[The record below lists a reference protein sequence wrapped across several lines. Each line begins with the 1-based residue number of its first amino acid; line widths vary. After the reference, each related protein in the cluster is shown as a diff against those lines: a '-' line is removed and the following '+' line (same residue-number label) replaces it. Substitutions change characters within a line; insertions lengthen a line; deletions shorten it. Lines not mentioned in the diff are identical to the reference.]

1 MTTPEASEPLS
12 AGAQPALIERD
23 QPLLPPWDK
32 IARTFPER
40 IPLPFTVTAVLFA
53 LIVIAEQVLE
63 EVLIGPVSGY
73 QISQRIGI
81 RIALPLLS
89 IYLLLAIRFLKREVV
104 SCLERLKPAM
114 DIPPEKYDR
123 LARQMLKPRRWI
135 EVTLL
140 LASSMVVVGLFVIM
154 KNPLPIYTSLTLPD
168 EPLAA
173 GLIICVYIAIGWL
186 GLALVHTGIQHAI
199 AMGRLSRQPLRINV
213 FDPEN
218 VIPFG
223 TISMLHSLVLAGVI
237 AILFILLGRPTSL
250 ISYLVIILTSIGS
263 FLALI
268 LPLLGVYQQMR
279 KAKIQAL
286 NNIAEQLLQ
295 AQEMLMKLKDPFDD
309 GLDEVNSR
317 TSALVNLRKTI
328 LESPNWP
335 FRSNTAIARA
345 VIAALSPLIY
355 FILTEMVRVYIVPL
369 LIS

>member
-1 MTTPEASEPLS
+1 MTTHDASEPIA
-12 AGAQPALIERD
+12 AGAQPAAAVRN

-40 IPLPFTVTAVLFA
+40 IPLPFTATAILFS
-53 LIVIAEQVLE
+53 LIVIGEQILE
-63 EVLIGPVSGY
+63 EALIGPVSGY
-73 QISQRIGI
+73 QILQRIGI

-89 IYLLLAIRFLKREVV
+89 IYLLLANRFLKREVV

-114 DIPPEKYDR
+114 NIPSEKYDA

-135 EVTLL
+135 EFTLL
-140 LASSMVVVGLFVIM
+140 MASSVVVIGFFVFM

-168 EPLAA
+168 DPAA
-173 GLIICVYIAIGWL
+173 AVFITCVYIMIGWL

-250 ISYLVIILTSIGS
+250 ISYLVIILTSFGS
-263 FLALI
+263 FLTLV

-279 KAKIQAL
+279 RAKIKAL

-295 AQEMLMKLKDPFDD
+295 AQETLMQLKDPFDD
-309 GLDEVNSR
+309 GLDELNSR
-317 TSALVNLRKTI
+317 TGALVNLRKTI

-335 FRSNTAIARA
+335 FRSNTALARA

-355 FILTEMVRVYIVPL
+355 FVLTELVREYIVPL